1 MGRKLGVMMKKS
13 LFLICFVLLG
23 FLAFSQ
29 NISVE
34 KFHCLEHNI
43 APRVSPVRDINGELC
58 AMIIVNTPVQGLEF
72 PCRGIEKT
80 QQETGAVKVYVSPG
94 LRYITIAH
102 RDLGQLKD
110 YRFPITIESG
120 KTYEMVLRTAKI
132 KQLVEESI
140 TEQYLIIESNTP
152 DAKIFI
158 NNEYAG
164 RNSANKLLSLFEEHS
179 YRVEAPLYHTKE
191 GKIKLNENQKSTLQ
205 IDLDPAFGYLKVNT
219 SPVEGAEIEINGRLQ
234 EGKTPFFSQE
244 LASGNYKVQAFMPMY
259 TSQPLE
265 VSVRDGDTTEI
276 TLNLVSTIASVEISC
291 EDKDVE
297 IYIDGSYRCKGVFS
311 ASLGEGLHRLELKK
325 DRHRSFRKNFTV
337 KSSQPYKENLPAL
350 EPITGKL
357 NLNSTPYGAKI
368 FIDHKPYG
376 ETPILIP
383 EILVGKHELRLEKSG
398 YNTLYEQINIE
409 EGKIA
414 KYDLVLKEKAV
425 EEKVK
430 QESKPIKETPQL
442 TPEKE
447 KEEKEEK
454 HSTPTKWELYLG
466 AGYVADMGGKDSFSD
481 SGINAELKLTYRP
494 GGFAGVG
501 FFASAEM
508 LYTSANGNAKTH
520 YQQMADEYVA
530 NNSYDYCKITLPY
543 YYDFPIMLGV
553 NYDLKLAK
561 QFSIFAQAGVG
572 VNFCKTTDYLVT
584 ITKGNETWK
593 ETHSTPIEKGIA
605 YQAGMGVKLFK
616 TITLGVNFYHFNY
629 PKADKLIF
637 KLGVNF

>member
-1 MGRKLGVMMKKS
+1 MSIESFR
-13 LFLICFVLLG
+13 
-23 FLAFSQ
+23 
-29 NISVE
+29 
-34 KFHCLEHNI
+34 CLDNDLS
-43 APRVSPVRDINGELC
+43 ARVAKVKDQNGELC
-58 AMIIVNTPVQGLEF
+58 ALIRLNTPERGFEF
-72 PCRGIEKT
+72 SGCSIATTEQKT
-80 QQETGAVKVYVSPG
+80 GEIWVFVSPG
-94 LRYITIAH
+94 VKFITIKH
-102 RDLGQLKD
+102 RDFGAIINYQFD
-110 YRFPITIESG
+110 ESIKSG
-120 KTYEMVLRTAKI
+120 YAYEMKLRTARI
-132 KQLVEESI
+132 KQIIEESI

-158 NNEYAG
+158 NDEYAG
-164 RNSANKLLSLFEEHS
+164 RNSAMKLLSLFEEHS

-191 GKIKLNENQKSTLQ
+191 GKIKLNENQKSTLK

-244 LASGNYKVQAFMPMY
+244 LASGIYNVQAFMPMY

-276 TLNLVSTIASVEISC
+276 TLNLIPTFASVEISC
-291 EDKDVE
+291 QDKDVE
-297 IYIDGSYRCKGVFS
+297 IYIDGSYRGKGVFS
-311 ASLGEGLHRLELKK
+311 ASLGEGLHQLELKK
-325 DRHRSFRKNFTV
+325 DHHRSFRKNFTV

-368 FIDHKPYG
+368 FIDDKSYG

-414 KYDLVLKEKAV
+414 KYDLVLKEK
-425 EEKVK
+425 
-430 QESKPIKETPQL
+430 PTPQL

-508 LYTSANGNAKTH
+508 LYTSANENAKTH

-561 QFSIFAQAGVG
+561 QFSIFAQAGAG
-572 VNFCKTTDYLVT
+572 LNISKATNQT
-584 ITKGNETWK
+584 ITYTIGGETSK
-593 ETHSTPIEKGIA
+593 ETITNSFEKGVA
-605 YQAGMGVKLFK
+605 FQVGLGVKLFK
-616 TITLGVNFYHFNY
+616 TLTLGANYYHLFYHSDISN
-629 PKADKLIF
+629 KLIL
-637 KLGVNF
+637 KLGFDF

>member
-1 MGRKLGVMMKKS
+1 MKKS

-34 KFHCLEHNI
+34 KFHCLEHNV
-43 APRVSPVRDINGELC
+43 AARVSPVRDINGELC

-102 RDLGQLKD
+102 KDLGQLKD
-110 YRFPITIESG
+110 YRFPISIESG

-191 GKIKLNENQKSTLQ
+191 GKIKLNENQKSTLK

-244 LASGNYKVQAFMPMY
+244 LASGIYNVQAFMPMY

-265 VSVRDGDTTEI
+265 VSVRDSDTTEI
-276 TLNLVSTIASVEISC
+276 TINLVSTIASVEISC

-297 IYIDGSYRCKGVFS
+297 IYIDDSYRCKGVFS

-368 FIDHKPYG
+368 FIDDKSYG
-376 ETPILIP
+376 ETPIVIP

-414 KYDLVLKEKAV
+414 KYDLVLKEKVV

-466 AGYVADMGGKDSFSD
+466 AGYVADMGGEDYFSG

-494 GGFAGVG
+494 GGFADVG

-520 YQQMADEYVA
+520 YQQIADEYVA

-561 QFSIFAQAGVG
+561 QFSIFAQAGAG
-572 VNFCKTTDYLVT
+572 LNISKATNQTLTYTIGGETSKET
-584 ITKGNETWK
+584 ITN
-593 ETHSTPIEKGIA
+593 SFEKGVA
-605 YQAGMGVKLFK
+605 FQVGLGVKLFK
-616 TITLGVNFYHFNY
+616 TLTLGANYYHFNY
-629 PKADKLIF
+629 PKTNKLIF